1 MGNITQEVPAEA
13 HHVHNMFP
21 ACTSHISSW
30 KCSLPGTSS
39 EGFSRFFHLS
49 YDMQKIAIPCAA
61 VQTDPQ
67 QQKAEGFAPS
77 KAIPL
82 HAASWSNRGRLA
94 TTGKKKPHSSH
105 PLPLIGQHI
114 SVCLAGKGIHLVG
127 DTKTQRVV
135 HLIQKA
141 SAPFIYLFLN
151 DSSYVSVTR
160 AG

>member
-1 MGNITQEVPAEA
+1 MIKSWQ
-13 HHVHNMFP
+13 
-21 ACTSHISSW
+21 ISN
-30 KCSLPGTSS
+30 
-39 EGFSRFFHLS
+39 
-49 YDMQKIAIPCAA
+49 
-61 VQTDPQ
+61 
-67 QQKAEGFAPS
+67 
-77 KAIPL
+77 
-82 HAASWSNRGRLA
+82 NRE
-94 TTGKKKPHSSH
+94 KKNHSSH